1 MTLFAP
7 IGLFRWFRR
16 CFVLLV
22 LAALSLSGCVPPP
35 YTPQQPL
42 PSGEV
47 LGSLEATGPNVIHN
61 NRRITGGGHFLRN
74 GDNVSTGPGSR
85 ATVRLTGGG
94 IVTID
99 ANTDPDFIRESWCI
113 LVKILKGQV
122 HTSGPG
128 ICFETPQASGVFNS
142 EVNTRVTHQETTI
155 TVLTGS
161 ADINRPVDMRVNS
174 SEQVR
179 IAMGRIQQVRSL
191 SDNELRSV
199 FRWIRN
205 LPGPDDR
212 SNDRRCRNY
221 AETAVSQQHQ
231 NLERRCGFSGGRW
244 MADFNAHYQ
253 WCLQVPQSAAATENR
268 ARTQALR
275 QQCSA
280 AVPPAGSQQRCERY
294 ANTAISQQ
302 NENLQRNCG
311 FTGNRWSPDFN
322 FHYRWCTQV
331 PPSSA
336 EAETMA
342 RGRELQKCSYRVPII
357 K

>member
-7 IGLFRWFRR
+7 IWWFRR
-16 CFVLLV
+16 CFALLG
-22 LAALSLSGCVPPP
+22 LAALFLSGCVPPTYPP
-35 YTPQQPL
+35 YQPL

-47 LGSLEATGPNVIHN
+47 IGCLEATGPNVIYN
-61 NRRITGGGHFLRN
+61 NRRITGGGHSIRS
-74 GDNVSTGPGSR
+74 GDNVSTGPNSR

-94 IVTID
+94 VVTID

-128 ICFETPQASGVFNS
+128 ICFETPHASGVFNS

-161 ADINRPVDMRVNS
+161 ADINRPVDLRVNS

-179 IAMGRIQQVRSL
+179 IAMGRIQQIRSL
-191 SDNELRSV
+191 SKNELRSV

-205 LPGPDDR
+205 LPLPDDR
-212 SNDRRCRNY
+212 SDSRRCRNY

-231 NLERRCGFSGGRW
+231 NLDRRCGFSGGRW
-244 MADFNAHYQ
+244 LADFNAHYQ
-253 WCLQVPQSAAATENR
+253 WCMQVPQSAVENENR
-268 ARTQALR
+268 ARAQALR
-275 QQCSA
+275 QHCAA
-280 AVPPAGSQQRCERY
+280 AVPPADNRQRCEQY
-294 ANTAISQQ
+294 AKTAISQQ
-302 NENLQRNCG
+302 NDNLRSKCG
-311 FTGNRWSPDFN
+311 FRGNRWSRDSNLHF
-322 FHYRWCTQV
+322 RWCTQV
-331 PPSSA
+331 PQSTV

-342 RGRELQKCSYRVPII
+342 RSRELQRCSYRGQIFQ
-357 K
+357 